1 MNFIGIFCLV
11 TPKSLHLS
19 MRQYFT
25 HRNFYLLGL
34 ILVAVGLSL
43 SPALMSIGQ
52 AVLLLNWIFEAE
64 FASKIKSIKT
74 NYYLLAF
81 ISIFLI
87 HILGLLYTSNFYYA
101 TNDLKI
107 KVPLLI
113 LPIIIG
119 STSPLTRVELKY
131 ILYSLIISVLG
142 SSLYSLSIYSTIDN
156 GNVDTLRNISPI
168 ISHIRL
174 SLIICVSL
182 FAIIYLVL
190 KSEKKIVSV
199 FNIILIVIALWF
211 FIFIG
216 ILGARAGYLALLCCA
231 AAIFI
236 YQIVAAKKWKYV
248 IVLIL
253 ATVLIP
259 FLMYKYVPSVSQRI
273 NEARTEVNH
282 YKAGGNPSG
291 HSITQRFEYWKIAK
305 HIFESNPII
314 GVGTG
319 DIDDEFKLF
328 YATHDTP
335 IKKEFQFRAH
345 NQYFTI
351 LSTFGIVGF
360 LVFITAFL
368 FPYFKG
374 VEKYS
379 LLPTV
384 FIIITMLSMLT
395 EDTLET
401 QAGATFV
408 SFFFSIFL
416 LSAFKKK

>member
-1 MNFIGIFCLV
+1 
-11 TPKSLHLS
+11 

-34 ILVAVGLSL
+34 ILVAIGLSL

-52 AVLLLNWIFEAE
+52 AILLLNWIFEPA
-64 FASKIKSIKT
+64 FASKIKNIKS

-81 ISIFLI
+81 LSIFII
-87 HILGLLYTSNFYYA
+87 HLLGLAYTSNFVYA
-101 TNDLKI
+101 INDLKI
-107 KVPLLI
+107 KIPLLI

-119 STSPLTRVELKY
+119 SSSPLTRVELKY
-131 ILYSLIISVLG
+131 ILYCLIISVLG
-142 SSLYSLSIYSTIDN
+142 SSLYSLSIYMSLDN

-182 FAIIYLVL
+182 FAIIYLIL
-190 KSEKKIVSV
+190 KSDKSIISV
-199 FNIILIVIALWF
+199 YNLILIAIALWF

-231 AAIFI
+231 FAIFI
-236 YQIVAAKKWKYV
+236 YQIVAAKKWKYAIILIVATLV
-248 IVLIL
+248 I
-253 ATVLIP
+253 P
-259 FLMYKYVPSVSQRI
+259 MLMYKYVPSVSQRI
-273 NEARTEVNH
+273 NEAKNEVDH

-291 HSITQRFEYWKIAK
+291 HSIAQRFEYWKIAK
-305 HIFESNPII
+305 HIFINNPII

-319 DIDDEFKLF
+319 DIDDEFKSY
-328 YATHDTP
+328 YATHETP

-351 LSTFGIVGF
+351 LSTFGIIGF
-360 LVFITAFL
+360 IFFMIAFTV
-368 FPYFKG
+368 PYFKG
-374 VEKYS
+374 IEKYS
-379 LLPTV
+379 LIPTV